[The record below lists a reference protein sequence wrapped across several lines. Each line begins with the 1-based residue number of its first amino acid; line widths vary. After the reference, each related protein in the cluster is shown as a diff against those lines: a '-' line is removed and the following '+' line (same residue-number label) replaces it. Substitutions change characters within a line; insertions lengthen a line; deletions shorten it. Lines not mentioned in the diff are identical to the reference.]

1 MSMTCKV
8 AMDLCEL
15 YKSDLVSK
23 ESAEEIRAHLKTCP
37 SCRRYYREYDIREKA
52 HESAFPAFGEDLANM
67 ETRLYQ
73 DLSKRLHHRRI
84 LEIVGTSAAI
94 GAGSIMLAI
103 GILMMTKKPQDMED
117 ITKL

>member
-8 AMDLCEL
+8 AMDLAEL

-37 SCRRYYREYDIREKA
+37 SCRRYYREYDIHENA
-52 HESAFPAFGEDLANM
+52 HEPAFPSFGEDFAGM

-94 GAGSIMLAI
+94 GAGTIMLAI
-103 GILMMTKKPQDMED
+103 GIIMMTKKPDK
-117 ITKL
+117 TR

>member
-8 AMDLCEL
+8 AMDLAEL

-37 SCRRYYREYDIREKA
+37 SCRRYYREYDIHENA
-52 HESAFPAFGEDLANM
+52 HEPVFPSLSEDFANM
-67 ETRLYQ
+67 ETRLYH
-73 DLSKRLHHRRI
+73 DLSKRLHHRRM

-94 GAGSIMLAI
+94 GAGTIMLAI
-103 GILMMTKKPQDMED
+103 GIIMMAKNPHDRKDLTE
-117 ITKL
+117 L